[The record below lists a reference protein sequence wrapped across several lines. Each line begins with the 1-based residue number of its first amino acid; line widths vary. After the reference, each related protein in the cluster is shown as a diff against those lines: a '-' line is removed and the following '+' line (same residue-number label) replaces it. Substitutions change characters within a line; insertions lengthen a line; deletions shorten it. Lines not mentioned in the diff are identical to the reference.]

1 MSEFRLERLA
11 RKMIF
16 LEHAAELAVRRGN
29 TIEAQEFLEVRE
41 QIATDRSQLMRDLWA
56 RRRKTHAAV

>member
-11 RKMIF
+11 RKMVF
-16 LEHAAELAVRRGN
+16 LENAAELAARRGN
-29 TIEAQEFLEVRE
+29 TIEAEEFLEVRE

-56 RRRKTHAAV
+56 QRRKTHAAV